1 MTFSQVQGNEEV
13 KKALAGMVDAGRVPH
28 AILFHED
35 DGGGAFPLALAFLQY
50 LFCKHRSDGDS
61 CGMCPACGKIDRLI
75 HPDVHVVFPTAGGMV
90 SEQFMEPFRQ
100 LVSAQP
106 SFREADL
113 LGALGIERKSAAI
126 TVLEAR
132 KLLDKLSLSALEG
145 GYRAVVIYLP
155 ERMNTEAANRLLKMI
170 EEPPVLTQFL
180 LIAHQVDK
188 VLPTILS
195 RCQRIRILPSGT
207 VADVPFADADLLD
220 ELMAALLSKDL
231 LLAQE
236 VSERIASLPS
246 RESAKAFCAYASDR
260 FRQVFLAQQ
269 GVEGAGGISP
279 EAREWAS
286 RCRKTFPR
294 QALEVLDRA
303 QNLIGRNVNL
313 KILFS
318 DMADRLFLAI

>member
-13 KKALAGMVDAGRVPH
+13 KKALAGMVNAGRVPH
-28 AILFHED
+28 AILLQED

-50 LFCKHRSDGDS
+50 LFCKHRSGGDS
-61 CGMCPACGKIDRLI
+61 CGACPIGRMI
-75 HPDVHVVFPTAGGMV
+75 HPDVHFVFPTAGGMV
-90 SEQFMEPFRQ
+90 AEQFMEPFRQ
-100 LVSAQP
+100 LVGEQP
-106 SFREADL
+106 CFREADL
-113 LGALGIERKSAAI
+113 LGALGLERKSAAI

-132 KLLDKLSLSALEG
+132 KLLEKLSLSALEG

-195 RCQRIRILPSGT
+195 RCQRIRILPAGT
-207 VADVPFADADLLD
+207 ASEVPFADADLLD

-236 VSERIASLPS
+236 MSERIASLPS

-269 GVEGAGGISP
+269 GITGAGGISP
-279 EAREWAS
+279 KAREWAS

>member
-1 MTFSQVQGNEEV
+1 MSFSQVQGNEEV
-13 KKALAGMVDAGRVPH
+13 TKALSRMVDAGRVPH

-35 DGGGAFPLALAFLQY
+35 DGGGAFPLCLAFLQY
-50 LFCKHRSDGDS
+50 LFCRKRVGGDS
-61 CGMCPACGKIDRLI
+61 CDNCPSCNKIARLI
-75 HPDVHVVFPTAGGMV
+75 HPDVHFIFPTAGGLV
-90 SEQFMEPFRQ
+90 SEQFMDSFRQ

-113 LGALGIERKSAAI
+113 LGSLGLERKSAAI

-132 KLLDKLSLSALEG
+132 RLLDKLSLSALEG
-145 GYRAVVIYLP
+145 GYRAVVIFLP

-195 RCQRIRILPSGT
+195 RCQRIRVLPAGT
-207 VADVPFADADLLD
+207 AAEMAFADADLLD

-246 RESAKAFCAYASDR
+246 RESAKAFCAFASDR

-269 GVEGAGGISP
+269 GIEGAGGISP
-279 EAREWAS
+279 EARQWAS
-286 RCRKTFPR
+286 RCRKTFSR

-303 QNLIGRNVNL
+303 QNLIGRHVNL

-318 DMADRLFLAI
+318 DMADRLYLAI

>member
-1 MTFSQVQGNEEV
+1 MSFSQVQGNEEV
-13 KKALAGMVDAGRVPH
+13 TKALSRMVDAGRVPH

-35 DGGGAFPLALAFLQY
+35 DGGGAFPLCLAFLQY
-50 LFCKHRSDGDS
+50 LFCRKRVGGDS
-61 CGMCPACGKIDRLI
+61 CDNCPSCNKIARLI
-75 HPDVHVVFPTAGGMV
+75 HPDVHFIFPTAGGLV
-90 SEQFMEPFRQ
+90 SEQFMDSFRQ

-113 LGALGIERKSAAI
+113 LGSLGLERKSAAI

-132 KLLDKLSLSALEG
+132 RLLDKLSLSALEG
-145 GYRAVVIYLP
+145 GYRAVVIFLP

-195 RCQRIRILPSGT
+195 RCQRIRVLPAGT
-207 VADVPFADADLLD
+207 AAEMAFADADLLD

-246 RESAKAFCAYASDR
+246 RESAKAFCAFASDR

-269 GVEGAGGISP
+269 GIEGAGGISP
-279 EAREWAS
+279 EARQWAS
-286 RCRKTFPR
+286 RCRKTFSR

-318 DMADRLFLAI
+318 DMADRLYLAI